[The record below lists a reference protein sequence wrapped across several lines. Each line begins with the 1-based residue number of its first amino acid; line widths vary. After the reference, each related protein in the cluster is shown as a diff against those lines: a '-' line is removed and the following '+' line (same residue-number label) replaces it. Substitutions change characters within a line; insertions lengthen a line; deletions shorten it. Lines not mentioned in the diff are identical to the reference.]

1 MASFG
6 GGGRKQGGGGPLV
19 ATNDEAA
26 ETTPEPEVKF
36 VDIRGSCFAFLQP
49 FSPSSWLYLTFH
61 VLMLT
66 KPNWY
71 VIDET
76 RDAILAT
83 AKQTFLLKKKVP
95 NHSIVHTYAYRLP
108 EQ

>member
-36 VDIRGSCFAFLQP
+36 VDIRGSCFAFIKL
-49 FSPSSWLYLTFH
+49 FSTFFWIYQTFH
-61 VLMLT
+61 LLFFK
-66 KPNWY
+66 KP
-71 VIDET
+71 ICFFLDET